1 MKINKRKTEV
11 MMINRERNDIEVRVG
26 DAVLGLVDHL
36 KYLVLTINEKYSMEM
51 EINNR
56 IAKFS

>member
-26 DAVLGLVDHL
+26 DAALGLVDHL